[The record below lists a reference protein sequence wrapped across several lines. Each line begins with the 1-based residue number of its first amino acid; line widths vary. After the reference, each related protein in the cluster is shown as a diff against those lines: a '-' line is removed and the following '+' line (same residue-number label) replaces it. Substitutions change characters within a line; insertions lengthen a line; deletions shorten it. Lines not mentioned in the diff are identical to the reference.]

1 MRKILKKIKQGS
13 IAFVS
18 VTIATL
24 LCVQTARADMI
35 DVPYLTNIQNYT
47 NSILSVINQLPTY
60 LAKIPILAATF
71 LATDN
76 SSNDPVNWSTQWSN
90 EQSWLSTLGSNT
102 LNNEANQ
109 TTLQTSLLTSFF
121 GSANIAARN
130 PQNLNDLSY
139 TTLLGIPLLSPDPRS
154 DVNSSLNY
162 LMNASGLGI
171 TYPAPSA
178 GWRGPQLAQKNYV
191 QFYNTVVAVQ
201 TFNAY
206 VLSRLYEDSHTLAT
220 DTSLR
225 KQLITQSSNSNWFTS
240 VISND
245 LGWVLRQLLLYS
257 SQSYVLLDQLVQSQ
271 KQMTAALAMTN
282 TLLIANSGFQAST
295 LLTKAQGGP

>member
-18 VTIATL
+18 VAIATL
-24 LCVQTARADMI
+24 LCIQTARADMI

-90 EQSWLSTLGSNT
+90 EQNWLSTLGSNT

-121 GSANIAARN
+121 GSANIAAGN

-271 KQMTAALAMTN
+271 KQMTASLAMTN